1 MSREQIKENM
11 KFQFTFQRGL
21 SKLMKKKKKMYEQN
35 LMFSIGYRI

>member
-21 SKLMKKKKKMYEQN
+21 SKLKKKKKMYEQD